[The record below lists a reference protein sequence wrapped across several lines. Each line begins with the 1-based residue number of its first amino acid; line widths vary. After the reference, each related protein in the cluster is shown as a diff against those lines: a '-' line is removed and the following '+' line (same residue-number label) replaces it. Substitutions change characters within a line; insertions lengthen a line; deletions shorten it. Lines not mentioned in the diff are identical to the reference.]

1 MWQRLTWYD
10 LRVIGHYL
18 GVLLL
23 FYSLALL
30 VPVVTALIYQEWEPA
45 CRYVFAIGISLV
57 CGGLLRFLRI
67 NPARLNR
74 QQALVVTGLAWIVL
88 ALVSAV
94 PLYYSGH
101 YATVLDALFDGVSG
115 LTTTGASVIQDL
127 DHLSYAD
134 NMWRFV
140 MHFVG
145 GLGLVVIALSLGLFG
160 KRAGATLYTS
170 EARSEHIVPN
180 IIQTTQLIARIALVI
195 ILLATAVFT
204 LITVFLGIDPARAI
218 LQSFWLAISGF
229 MTGGFSPMAESI
241 TYYHSFAIEF
251 VLMVLMVIG
260 TLNFVL
266 YTELVKGRT
275 TTLFRDIEIRTM
287 LLWLAVVT
295 LVFAASLTAS
305 SAFSDLG
312 SMLRRGLFM
321 IVAAFS
327 TAGFQNVTSNELT
340 TVFTSGAFLM
350 LALVMSVGGSSGS
363 TAGGIKFMRI
373 GIIAKSVAATI
384 KETLSPD
391 SARVVVSYNHVGR
404 RVASPDVVKEAMTVF
419 ALYIVTYTLG
429 ALAGIAHGYEATQA
443 IFESVAMAS
452 NGGITS
458 GIVMSGMPQ
467 SLEIVYILQ
476 MWAGRLEFVTLI
488 ALAVE
493 ILVSLKPRKWRRRG
507 GAR

>member
-1 MWQRLTWYD
+1 
-10 LRVIGHYL
+10 
-18 GVLLL
+18 
-23 FYSLALL
+23 
-30 VPVVTALIYQEWEPA
+30 
-45 CRYVFAIGISLV
+45 
-57 CGGLLRFLRI
+57 
-67 NPARLNR
+67 
-74 QQALVVTGLAWIVL
+74 
-88 ALVSAV
+88 
-94 PLYYSGH
+94 
-101 YATVLDALFDGVSG
+101 
-115 LTTTGASVIQDL
+115 
-127 DHLSYAD
+127 
-134 NMWRFV
+134 
-140 MHFVG
+140 
-145 GLGLVVIALSLGLFG
+145 
-160 KRAGATLYTS
+160 
-170 EARSEHIVPN
+170 
-180 IIQTTQLIARIALVI
+180 
-195 ILLATAVFT
+195 
-204 LITVFLGIDPARAI
+204 
-218 LQSFWLAISGF
+218 
-229 MTGGFSPMAESI
+229 MAESI

-275 TTLFRDIEIRTM
+275 ATLFRDIEIRTM